1 VVEPELEPTPPAACG
16 LALALPMDF
25 TAIERAIAGGPYAD
39 YIGRAGS
46 IGSAGS
52 IWEHGFQRVA
62 GAAATLAREAAAV
75 GALVAT
81 NATLADLR
89 RLFDRCTVV
98 TIVAHWR
105 GAEIDA
111 SDILLDP
118 GLIADRL
125 ERELSPIAD
134 LIRTGLAPEWKQKVL
149 GAGRSAA
156 QSSLLA
162 EILDRRMRVAPPLV
176 PAPQDV
182 EWHMD
187 AATLYH
193 ANRAALDD
201 WWPQA
206 FAPGNRLELADG
218 LHPPT
223 NIAACVPAAWSGVA
237 DLSNCQ
243 SAQFIDRIKQARSD
257 RLVIANERGTN
268 PLRRMALIRVIY
280 EYLAKGSRNY
290 AEVRVALAEAMM
302 AERGC

>member
-1 VVEPELEPTPPAACG
+1 VVELKPTPPAACG
-16 LALALPMDF
+16 LALALPMDL
-25 TAIERAIAGGPYAD
+25 TAIERAISGGSYAD
-39 YIGRAGS
+39 YVGRAGS
-46 IGSAGS
+46 IKSANS

-62 GAAATLAREAAAV
+62 AAAAALAHDAAAL
-75 GALVAT
+75 GALVET

-111 SDILLDP
+111 SDIRLDP
-118 GLIADRL
+118 RLIADRL
-125 ERELSPIAD
+125 EVERSPTAD
-134 LIRTGLAPEWKQKVL
+134 LIRAGLAPEWKAKIVDAGS
-149 GAGRSAA
+149 GAV
-156 QSSLLA
+156 QTSLLA
-162 EILDRRMRVAPPLV
+162 ETLDRRMRR
-176 PAPQDV
+176 APQIV
-182 EWHMD
+182 PTTQEWHMD
-187 AATLYH
+187 AATLHH

-206 FAPGNRLELADG
+206 FAPGCRLELADG

-223 NIAACVPAAWSGVA
+223 SISACVPAAWSGVA

-243 SAQFIDRIKQARSD
+243 SAQLIDRIKQARAD

-280 EYLAKGSRNY
+280 EYLAKHRRNY
-290 AEVRVALAEAMM
+290 AEVRIALAEAMM
-302 AERGC
+302 AE